1 MRGGGR
7 WLRVW
12 AILVEEFKSSRSS
25 GVQEFRSSGVQ
36 EFRSSGVQEFRSS
49 GVQGGVDRRMREKT
63 PSATGNVGVGP
74 KVFTAGY

>member
-12 AILVEEFKSSRSS
+12 AILVEVFEEFKSSRSS

-49 GVQGGVDRRMREKT
+49 GWGG
-63 PSATGNVGVGP
+63 S
-74 KVFTAGY
+74 